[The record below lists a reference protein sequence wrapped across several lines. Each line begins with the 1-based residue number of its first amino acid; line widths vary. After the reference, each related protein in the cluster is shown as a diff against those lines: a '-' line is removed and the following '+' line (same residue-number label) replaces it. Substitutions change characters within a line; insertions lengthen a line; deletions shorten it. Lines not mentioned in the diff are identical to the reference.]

1 MLRTKVLSNS
11 RGYPRSLTRNSYG
24 PDHPLLPVFDSFRPP
39 SSRILH
45 TMATE
50 IASDALKEYFPLSLS
65 DFNTGVT
72 LGTGSFGR
80 VKFVTHKDANSIW
93 ALKMLKKSEVIR
105 LQQVEHMISEK
116 TILSALNHPFIVTM
130 AGTFQGEYCGKPASR
145 PHLVTFSLTS
155 RG

>member
-1 MLRTKVLSNS
+1 
-11 RGYPRSLTRNSYG
+11 
-24 PDHPLLPVFDSFRPP
+24 
-39 SSRILH
+39 
-45 TMATE
+45 MASE
-50 IASDALKEYFPLSLS
+50 IASDALKEFFPLSLS
-65 DFNTGVT
+65 DFNIGVT

-130 AGTFQGEYCGKPASR
+130 AGTFQGSLPLLSYFFLRCPR
-145 PHLVTFSLTS
+145 DYPHLAPCARIVQTRDICTWCSSML
-155 RG
+155 